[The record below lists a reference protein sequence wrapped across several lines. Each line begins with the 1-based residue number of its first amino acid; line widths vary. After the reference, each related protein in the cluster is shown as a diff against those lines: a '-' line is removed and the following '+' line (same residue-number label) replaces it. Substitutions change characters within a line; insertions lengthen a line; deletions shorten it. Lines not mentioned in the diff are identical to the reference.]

1 MDNDEYVLIMSS
13 IMHDI
18 GKIEQRYTINKNHSD
33 LGADFIK
40 NNIKNIDPKIKERVI
55 QLVLNHHKNADKV
68 QLNENDRYL
77 LKLLQMA
84 DRKSAAHDRNDI
96 DPNVYKE
103 IKLEKI
109 SDLIELGGADHKT
122 SKIYYDLKT
131 LKNYE
136 DKSKNFGYKDLYDI
150 MKPDIE
156 KIDFNFNNSND
167 YKIFN
172 ILNTILYN
180 NTIFVPS
187 AFYYSDPNISL
198 YHHLKLTAAIAM
210 SQYRYDKSTKL
221 DKMSGNEPFILLMCS
236 ISGIQDYIFRHF
248 KSEAAD
254 EKGTKRLKGRSFMIK
269 LFTDSIQSYII
280 KELGLYRI
288 NVVWEKSDGF
298 LLLLNNGPNMEAKLE
313 NIRKEIDKG
322 LINKKRGITSN
333 ISWVAA
339 SLDDFNSIEEGF
351 DFTDSEN
358 KSPDNFALKMQDL
371 YDKLDLR
378 KRNKLSE
385 LLQDPLISHEEKF
398 GTSIKD
404 MCESCGLD
412 KVYANGRCVGCL
424 EEEYIGTYL
433 YRNMAISVEMAE
445 HNETGIYN
453 NREKRIIFQYGDLDI
468 EYHFADTA
476 EEQISDEIIKINE
489 FTSTSRNYRF
499 ILQAKHVPL
508 DKSNRIISLNDMF
521 QDDSQHKML
530 GIFKADVDNMGAIIG
545 AGFERLTISRL
556 ASLSFEFEY
565 FFSIKLDESASNYH
579 GSGNIHTDAGEKNN
593 TKKQGNPTNIYI
605 VYAGGDDVSAIG
617 EITDITEFIKDF
629 HQDFE
634 KYFSNKN
641 ITISGGLSI
650 SQPKFPIRRGII
662 NAEKNLE
669 LAKQQR
675 NKNSIH
681 YIDTM
686 QWGTFSELT
695 EFADKLTKKISD
707 KKLSKGFP
715 YFLNNLGQHYNRKI
729 AAGTVISTNINTTN
743 CVLIPDPLVS
753 YYIKRNYQ
761 VRKNN
766 PEDISERNTLI
777 TDLLADGDKK
787 WTYMNFLSSYVV
799 IKLRN
804 S

>member
-1 MDNDEYVLIMSS
+1 
-13 IMHDI
+13 
-18 GKIEQRYTINKNHSD
+18 
-33 LGADFIK
+33 
-40 NNIKNIDPKIKERVI
+40 
-55 QLVLNHHKNADKV
+55 
-68 QLNENDRYL
+68 
-77 LKLLQMA
+77 MA

-96 DPNVYKE
+96 DPNVYRE
-103 IKLEKI
+103 VKLEKI

-122 SKIYYDLKT
+122 SKSYYDLKT
-131 LKNYE
+131 LENYE
-136 DKSKNFGYKDLYDI
+136 DRSKNFGYKELYKT
-150 MKPDIE
+150 MKSDIE

-172 ILNTILYN
+172 ILNTILYK
-180 NTIFVPS
+180 NTIFMPS

-210 SQYRYDKSTKL
+210 SQYRYDKATKL

-565 FFSIKLDESASNYH
+565 FFSIKLDQIAKTFYQS
-579 GSGNIHTDAGEKNN
+579 TDGPINDRDYKKSDN
-593 TKKQGNPTNIYI
+593 TPNIYI
-605 VYAGGDDVSAIG
+605 VYSGGDDVSAVG
-617 EITDITEFIKDF
+617 EISDITDFIKNF
-629 HQDFE
+629 HKGFE
-634 KYFSNKN
+634 EYFHNQYL
-641 ITISGGLSI
+641 TISGGLSI

-662 NAEKNLE
+662 NAEKNLD
-669 LAKQQR
+669 LAKQETG
-675 NKNSIH
+675 KNSLH

-686 QWGTFSELT
+686 KWQTFVDLSK
-695 EFADKLTKKISD
+695 FGDKLTEIIKE

-715 YFLNNLGQHYNRKI
+715 YLLNNLGQHYPKKI
-729 AAGTVISTNINTTN
+729 IKGTVISTIINSTN
-743 CVLIPDPLVS
+743 SALIPDPLVN
-753 YYIKRNYQ
+753 YYIKRNYP
-761 VRKNN
+761 VKNN
-766 PEDISERNTLI
+766 NSQDIAERDSLI
-777 TDLLADGDKK
+777 RETLADGDSK
-787 WTYMNFLSSYVV
+787 WKYMNFLSSYVV
-799 IKLRN
+799 INLRN
-804 S
+804 SKNTNGD